1 MTTFIYLFLFYF
13 LCLVNEGRED
23 PHTAISGTSS
33 ARRRNAVYMASRWR
47 ADDGPTLNAG
57 LIALW
62 FSGDLDRCCFEALC
76 FFVIL
81 QGGPDPLSPLWIRP

>member
-1 MTTFIYLFLFYF
+1 MRGSKKFCQRRSSFDNVYLFIFILF

-23 PHTAISGTSS
+23 PHTAISGPSS
-33 ARRRNAVYMASRWR
+33 ARRRNAVYMAFRWR

-62 FSGDLDRCCFEALC
+62 FSGDLDRYCFETLY
-76 FFVIL
+76 FL
-81 QGGPDPLSPLWIRP
+81 